1 MRRFISMS
9 IPHPNGMASIYPIE
23 FHGEIA
29 KTGFL
34 EVNGVEESAKE
45 GICPKG
51 FLHACTSVF
60 SNRDRSFSRISG
72 CHGTIDGY
80 GGEGASLFMVS
91 SEGGRQ
97 VFDPTAS
104 RPMYTQVPIEG
115 PWKDKGEIVQ
125 APGASAP
132 NSLGPD
138 EDDANHWM
146 NWLKV
151 IFFDR
156 LFARHAGRLP
166 SRARAVPSRPLQG
179 IRCRCGRGHRGSD
192 GGQEYNSLPVTFA
205 RVDRID
211 DMRRIP

>member
-1 MRRFISMS
+1 
-9 IPHPNGMASIYPIE
+9 MASLYPIE

-29 KTGFL
+29 KTKFL

-45 GICPKG
+45 GIYPRG
-51 FLHACTSVF
+51 FFHTCRSVF
-60 SNRDRSFSRISG
+60 SNNYRSFSRING
-72 CHGTIDGY
+72 CHGTIESY

-104 RPMYTQVPIEG
+104 GPMDTQVPIEG
-115 PWKDKGEIVQ
+115 PSKGKGEIVQ
-125 APGASAP
+125 APVASAP
-132 NSLGPD
+132 NSPGPD
-138 EDDANHWM
+138 EDDANHGM

-156 LFARHAGRLP
+156 LFARHSGRLP
-166 SRARAVPSRPLQG
+166 SRARTVPSRPLQG
-179 IRCRCGRGHRGSD
+179 LRCRFDRGHRGSD
-192 GGQEYNSLPVTFA
+192 GGQGYKSFPVTFA